1 MNSFGEQEN
10 MCTSDIY
17 GSKWK
22 LIHESPNESVRKTL
36 LETKSLNDSLHRS
49 SSRLLLA
56 ADNFIAS
63 VQTTLSSENVIL
75 RDISLLGQVG
85 RYFI

>member
-10 MCTSDIY
+10 MCASDIY

-36 LETKSLNDSLHRS
+36 LETKSLSDSLQRS